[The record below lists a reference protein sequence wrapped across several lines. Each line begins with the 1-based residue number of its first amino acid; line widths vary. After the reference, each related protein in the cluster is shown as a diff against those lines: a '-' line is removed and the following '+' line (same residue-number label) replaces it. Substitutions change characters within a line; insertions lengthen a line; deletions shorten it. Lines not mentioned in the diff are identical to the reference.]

1 MKIAIIIFSIAVNLF
16 ITSSERPKLG
26 RTDSSFFITVHS
38 KIISPRPLDKY
49 VKKNIKLYQH
59 NQDESGTSQTAIIS
73 ENWFNGADNKSVEHT
88 LKNFPEDAGGFL
100 LKSSYDETKHE
111 ICKGYKVRPYYRNFM
126 DGPNK
131 ESLTTY
137 GINVKENNSYA
148 IKIYVKKLGSKL
160 HCFKIQ
166 SDNEN
171 QAHCLCAL
179 ALSCHNLIAL
189 SVRGIHPHY
198 NPLAIFKIDQQG
210 STLTL
215 KQTFQRNSEDGLF
228 FKKLSFLN
236 EHELIGW
243 PNIGTL
249 ILITCNDTITY
260 TKLSLPKSVPLIK
273 DYSIEPYSGDLAI
286 LTHEDMLLRWQQ
298 TRKISEIETPLISN
312 LRNTCNEIIKETYQI
327 VGIKLYNELC
337 TIIAQTIKNKKVTT
351 HFITANPK
359 TFVTEK

>member
-1 MKIAIIIFSIAVNLF
+1 MKVAVIIFSITVNLF
-16 ITSSERPKLG
+16 ITSSDRSKLG
-26 RTDSSFFITVHS
+26 RTNSSFFIAVHP
-38 KIISPRPLDKY
+38 KTISPRPLDNY
-49 VKKNIKLYQH
+49 VKKNIKLFQY
-59 NQDESGTSQTAIIS
+59 NQDESGDCQTTTIS
-73 ENWFNGADNKSVEHT
+73 ENWFNGADSRSADHALN
-88 LKNFPEDAGGFL
+88 NFQEDAGGFL
-100 LKSSYDETKHE
+100 LKSSFDETKHE
-111 ICKGYKVRPYYRNFM
+111 ICNGYKVRPYYRNFM

-131 ESLTTY
+131 ESLTSY
-137 GINVKENNSYA
+137 GINVKENNCYV

-166 SDNEN
+166 SDDNN
-171 QAHCLCAL
+171 QANCLCAL
-179 ALSCHNLIAL
+179 ALSCRNLIAL
-189 SVRGIHPHY
+189 SVRGIHPSY
-198 NPLAIFKIDQQG
+198 NPLVIFKIDHQN
-210 STLTL
+210 SSITL
-215 KQTFQRNSEDGLF
+215 KPILQRNSTDGLF